1 MGAKTE
7 KKMVTEVFIEG
18 ARKGLKIGTSSIIP
32 NILMAYVLISV
43 LKISGLLDV
52 LSRILDPLMAV
63 FSPRSRGNRN
73 FKRMDGNRRGC
84 GRGGGTFYGRS
95 SGCSRHY
102 DSDARDL
109 PFGSTDSIY
118 WESAECGGRK
128 KQALSAAFG
137 NQYYQCYAWDAGYAY
152 ICIENRSGNN
162 HPWAAPAAYYIQ

>member
-63 FSPRSRGNRN
+63 FTLPGAAATVILSAWMGTA
-73 FKRMDGNRRGC
+73 
-84 GRGGGTFYGRS
+84 GGVGVAVGLFTEG
-95 SGCSRHY
+95 
-102 DSDARDL
+102 L
-109 PFGSTDSIY
+109 LDSIY

>member
-1 MGAKTE
+1 MISRFDLKSFETRAEYGP
-7 KKMVTEVFIEG
+7 MV
-18 ARKGLKIGTSSIIP
+18 IGRVCCGELIGCLLYTS
-32 NILMAYVLISV
+32 
-43 LKISGLLDV
+43 
-52 LSRILDPLMAV
+52 
-63 FSPRSRGNRN
+63 
-73 FKRMDGNRRGC
+73 
-84 GRGGGTFYGRS
+84 
-95 SGCSRHY
+95 
-102 DSDARDL
+102 DL